1 MSREPSRGVFAMS
14 REVVGKDMVK
24 WYHKP
29 AVVFIAIIGFGPFA
43 IPLIWA
49 SPIINKWQVLQNEP
63 VAHKYILLLTVSR
76 YAKAHCPDF
85 L

>member
-1 MSREPSRGVFAMS
+1 MS

-49 SPIINKWQVLQNEP
+49 SPIINKWQ
-63 VAHKYILLLTVSR
+63 KILLTLLTIILTVWI
-76 YAKAHCPDF
+76 AKSAVVIYRQLLDQMRD
-85 L
+85 LQAALN